1 MDTQTQMTVL
11 DNGNIRIDI
20 PLVIKH
26 KRGRKVIIAPQC
38 LDGENADAE
47 PLAQRALIKAL
58 VRAHAWIKAFEDGQF
73 ASVSQLAE
81 TLNLDR
87 AYVGGILRIINLS
100 PEIQQGILD
109 GTEPDGLSINKLK
122 CAIPSDWQEQKK
134 AFLGKPI

>member
-1 MDTQTQMTVL
+1 M
-11 DNGNIRIDI
+11 
-20 PLVIKH
+20 
-26 KRGRKVIIAPQC
+26 
-38 LDGENADAE
+38 
-47 PLAQRALIKAL
+47 
-58 VRAHAWIKAFEDGQF
+58 KAFEEGQF

-122 CAIPSDWQEQKK
+122 CAIPSDWNVQKEIFNIK
-134 AFLGKPI
+134 SA